1 MRKRFL
7 PFLML
12 ALFGL
17 TKASAQNSKTP
28 EQLAQA
34 QLDAYNAR
42 NIDAFLESYSDSVEI
57 YAFPAKLLSKGK
69 EAMRKEYGAMFQQVP
84 NLHCTLVNRIVEGN
98 TVIDHESVSGFG
110 PQPLKAIA
118 VYTISKGKISKV
130 YFIQ

>member
-1 MRKRFL
+1 MRKRLL
-7 PFLML
+7 PIVLL

-17 TKASAQNSKTP
+17 TKVSAQTSKTP

-42 NIDAFLESYSDSVEI
+42 NIDAFLEPYSDSVEI
-57 YAFPAKLLSKGK
+57 YMFPGKLMSKGK

-118 VYTISKGKISKV
+118 IYTIQKGKISKV

>member
-42 NIDAFLESYSDSVEI
+42 NIDSFLEPYSDSVEI

>member
-34 QLDAYNAR
+34 QLDAYNSR

>member
-28 EQLAQA
+28 EQLTQT

-42 NIDAFLESYSDSVEI
+42 NIDAFLEPYSDSVEI

>member
-7 PFLML
+7 PLLLL
-12 ALFGL
+12 ALIGFSKVG
-17 TKASAQNSKTP
+17 AQNTKTP

-42 NIDAFLESYSDSVEI
+42 NIDAFLEPYSDSVEI

-98 TVIDHESVSGFG
+98 TVIDHENVTGFG
-110 PQPLKAIA
+110 PQPLRAIA
-118 VYTISKGKISKV
+118 IYTISKGKISKV
-130 YFIQ
+130 HFIQ